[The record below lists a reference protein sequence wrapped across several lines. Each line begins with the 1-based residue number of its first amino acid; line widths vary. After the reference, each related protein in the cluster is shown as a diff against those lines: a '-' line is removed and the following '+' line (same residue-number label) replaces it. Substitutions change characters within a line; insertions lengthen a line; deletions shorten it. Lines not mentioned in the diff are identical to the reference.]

1 MSERTRTRLAYAV
14 IFVLLIV
21 VLLVIADRV

>member
-1 MSERTRTRLAYAV
+1 MSERARTRLAYVV
-14 IFVLLIV
+14 IFVILIV